1 MVFHIMETSKIK
13 NHCTVGLFHMNF
25 YALIAAPMSKNI
37 LTHGTLA
44 EFDNKV
50 T

>member
-1 MVFHIMETSKIK
+1 METSKIK
-13 NHCTVGLFHMNF
+13 NHWIVGLFHMNF
-25 YALIAAPMSKNI
+25 YALISAPMSKNI